1 MESICEKEYAPFM
14 EGLLQRMVNMP
25 IEGICVLI
33 KMEDNAIYSD
43 YYNSRM
49 TDKMIYASVIQQDV
63 TWDILKANNMVGR
76 DEEEKDE

>member
-1 MESICEKEYAPFM
+1 MEDIREKEYAPFF
-14 EGLLQRMVNMP
+14 EGLLQRVVHMP
-25 IEGICVLI
+25 VEGICVLI

-63 TWDILKANNMVGR
+63 TWDILKANNVVGNDSDKD
-76 DEEEKDE
+76 DE